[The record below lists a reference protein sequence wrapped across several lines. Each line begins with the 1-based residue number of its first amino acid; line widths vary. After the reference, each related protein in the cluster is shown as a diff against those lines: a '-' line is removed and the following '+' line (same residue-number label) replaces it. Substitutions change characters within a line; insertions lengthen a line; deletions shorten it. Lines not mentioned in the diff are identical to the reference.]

1 MAEEASEFGGVPG
14 LIQPAPHPVVGREA
28 AMLERMV
35 APDDDQDSVA
45 AVLADI
51 LAGKYPRVPVAK
63 PAEILPLRPD
73 VMLASVVASSTGFR
87 FLGVGNWD
95 LRTVR
100 LKASSSIRMT
110 DAIYGPEKQVTPS
123 VAPIV
128 DLSIGLEPGHW
139 FYQVVMNTNDVTQV
153 WEVDV
158 VA

>member
-1 MAEEASEFGGVPG
+1 MALEDSEFGGHAG
-14 LIQPAPHPVVGREA
+14 LIQPPPHPVVGREA

-35 APDDDQDSVA
+35 APDDELDSVA

-51 LAGKYPRVPVAK
+51 YAGRYPRQPVAK

-73 VMLASVVASSTGFR
+73 VMLASVVAESNGFR

-100 LKASSSIRMT
+100 LKASSSIRMSS
-110 DAIYGPEKQVTPS
+110 AIYGPEKQVNVG

-139 FYQVVMNTNDVTQV
+139 FFQVVMNTTDVTQV
-153 WEVDV
+153 WETDV
-158 VA
+158 A